1 MTPLFSDKRRIKLA
15 LIPSKAPFFKL
26 SGTGLFGNKAL
37 LFMLQQM
44 LSNHKYPSLS
54 ILAGPMGVG
63 KSTTA
68 KLIASYLAESDNTR
82 IKFFNFGTSQNL
94 NEIEQAYFKNAPI
107 SPIVLIFDEFQY
119 LEYEQQ
125 RAFPAMLDNRPT
137 NVYIIITTAEKRKIL
152 KPIVSRAQ
160 IFEFKPLTSTEM
172 MKLLNEDSAKEFGS
186 YCSKEVSNLIIKKSN
201 GIPRDLLN
209 FVDTIFSSGISDDYF
224 FQIFDSVADNQISF
238 LFNTLKV
245 SSIDFAEIL
254 QKITADFTIQRLKD
268 IKDFWARY
276 LLCRL
281 NSKDKSLDKT
291 YIKQLNE
298 LYTSS
303 DLQKITKTLI
313 DTNEENFLL
322 DMLRL
327 NMILTNTSKQALT
340 GQQKVV
346 KDKKQEVPIM
356 PQSKSDKRLSISG
369 IRELKLD

>member
-1 MTPLFSDKRRIKLA
+1 MENLNE
-15 LIPSKAPFFKL
+15 
-26 SGTGLFGNKAL
+26 LFGNKAL

-172 MKLLNEDSAKEFGS
+172 MKLLNEYSAKEFGS
-186 YCSKEVSNLIIKKSN
+186 YCSKEISNLIIKKSN

-209 FVDTIFSSGISDDYF
+209 FVDMIFSSGISDDYF